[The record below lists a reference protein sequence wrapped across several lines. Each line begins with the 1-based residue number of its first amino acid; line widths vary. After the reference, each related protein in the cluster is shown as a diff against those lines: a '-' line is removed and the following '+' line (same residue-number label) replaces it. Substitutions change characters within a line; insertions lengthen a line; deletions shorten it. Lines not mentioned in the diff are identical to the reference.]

1 MIWDYFIKRR
11 FKPSDREKATT
22 DLTDKCGYA
31 AAALTMVPIPGTE
44 TLGVMPIHVGMVT
57 AIAHI
62 YEKDITQD
70 SATKL
75 VLRIGAT
82 VGISL
87 VGSRVATTAA
97 KVIMPG
103 MGGVIAAPFM
113 FASTKAIG
121 SVAKSYF
128 ERDEELSAG
137 DIKAVYEAA
146 AKKAKREFQ
155 SDKAQSEDA
164 QADAVAVAQNGDV
177 SDVRAPSERLSEL
190 KEMLDQ
196 GLIEEADYAS
206 NKERILAD
214 L

>member
-11 FKPSDREKATT
+11 FKPSDRERATT
-22 DLTDKCGYA
+22 ELTDKCGYA

-57 AIAHI
+57 GIAHI
-62 YEKDITQD
+62 YEKDISKD

-103 MGGVIAAPFM
+103 MGGIIAAPFM

-121 SVAKSYF
+121 SVAKAYF

-146 AKKAKREFQ
+146 AKKAKSEFQ
-155 SDKAQSEDA
+155 SDKAQSKDA
-164 QADAVAVAQNGDV
+164 QADAEAVAQND
-177 SDVRAPSERLSEL
+177 DVRAPSDRLSEL
-190 KEMLDQ
+190 KQMLDQ
-196 GLIEEADYAS
+196 GLIEEADYS
-206 NKERILAD
+206 STKERILAD